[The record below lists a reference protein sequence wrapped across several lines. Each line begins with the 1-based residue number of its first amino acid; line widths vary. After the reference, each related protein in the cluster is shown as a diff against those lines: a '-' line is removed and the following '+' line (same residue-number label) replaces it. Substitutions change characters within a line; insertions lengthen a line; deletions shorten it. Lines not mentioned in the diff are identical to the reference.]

1 MSSRESLFL
10 VLVIVFAVVAR
21 LAPAIAF
28 NNPFSTDVWP
38 LIRLTR
44 VVVEDPSARIWNDTQ
59 FDGYNNRWP
68 AVILSTSIACVITGI
83 SVEHVYSFLYTVAI
97 AVASVALLYCVLS
110 FASNRK
116 AALAAV
122 LYYVA
127 APPLLIFTSTTLKEV
142 YAYPILFSIVLQLA
156 KREFDWR
163 YIVTVTILSLALS
176 TSHHLASVMLIGMSI
191 GILTASTIS
200 AIVGELRAVERGAL
214 AKQLALVLIALPIF
228 TLYHLLYG
236 QARVVSVI
244 SISDLLSY
252 TLYAVFIYTSY
263 YLAKQVSVKRA
274 VSISAVL
281 AALAA
286 TAFVSLHSLVYG
298 VTYSIDDIAIH
309 IVAVSAPLVLLCFLP
324 SAVDKVRLFVLGIAL
339 FMSVNLLFI
348 YVAKPELATALHRV
362 LNYLPIMNSMLIAYT
377 YRGRVAKCIALALV
391 LMTAVCGVVA
401 VARIVFGL
409 DKTMFYWAYRGG
421 DVVGMSRIEALF
433 NGSVLGD
440 SKVFYFMYKRVDSS
454 SLLVALSRGF
464 KGCGDAVVVLHRDNY
479 DKGFVVSLTIQ
490 RVGNVSSVVNKL
502 GKVYDNMYITGFWVR
517 Q

>member
-1 MSSRESLFL
+1 MSSRANLFL

-21 LAPAIAF
+21 LVPAIAF
-28 NNPFSTDVWP
+28 DNPFSTDVWP

-44 VVVEDPSARIWNDTQ
+44 VVVEDPSARIWNDTL

-68 AVILSTSIACVITGI
+68 GVILSASIACAITGI

-97 AVASVALLYCVLS
+97 TVASVALLYCILS
-110 FASNRK
+110 YASNRK

-127 APPLLIFTSTTLKEV
+127 APSLLIFTSTTLKEV
-142 YAYPILFSIVLQLA
+142 YAYPILFSIVLQLV

-163 YIVTVTILSLALS
+163 YIATVTILSLALS

-191 GILTASTIS
+191 SILTASTIS

-228 TLYHLLYG
+228 TLYYLLYG
-236 QARVVSVI
+236 QTRVVSVI
-244 SISDLLSY
+244 SFSDLLSY
-252 TLYAVFIYTSY
+252 ALYAVFIYTSY

-274 VSISAVL
+274 ISISAVL
-281 AALAA
+281 TALTA

-298 VTYSIDDIAIH
+298 VTYSLDDIAIH

-348 YVAKPELATALHRV
+348 YIAKPELVTALHRV

-391 LMTAVCGVVA
+391 LMTTACGVVA
-401 VARIVFGL
+401 VVRIVLGL

-454 SLLVALSRGF
+454 SLLVAVSRGF
-464 KGCGDAVVVLHRDNY
+464 KGCGNAVVVLHRDNY
-479 DKGFVVSLTIQ
+479 DKGFVASLTIQ
-490 RVGNVSSVVNKL
+490 RVSNVSSVVNKL
-502 GKVYDNMYITGFWVR
+502 SKVYDNMYITGFWVR